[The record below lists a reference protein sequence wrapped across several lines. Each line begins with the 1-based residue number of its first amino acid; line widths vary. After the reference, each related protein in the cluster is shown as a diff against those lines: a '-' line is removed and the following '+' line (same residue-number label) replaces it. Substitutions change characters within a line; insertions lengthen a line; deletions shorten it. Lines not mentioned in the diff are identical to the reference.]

1 MNATVRVVWPSRG
14 MGNPGHSGPAAG
26 VFASA
31 ERGGMI
37 TGMTS
42 AKVAISL
49 PKAVLARAR
58 AAVKRGEAA
67 SLSAYVSKAIQ
78 EKSNDDDLMRMFDEM
93 LAETGGPPSPAERRW
108 LDRVFDDGTS
118 RKRGRRL

>member
-1 MNATVRVVWPSRG
+1 
-14 MGNPGHSGPAAG
+14 
-26 VFASA
+26 
-31 ERGGMI
+31 
-37 TGMTS
+37 MTS

-78 EKSNDDDLMRMFDEM
+78 QKSNDDDLLRMLDEA
-93 LAETGGPPSPAERRW
+93 LAETGGPPTLAERRW
-108 LDRVFDDGTS
+108 LDKIFEHGPRPKRS
-118 RKRGRRL
+118 RRK